1 MLAAFYRNPPILL
14 TLTAFMWAM
23 NAMIGQLA
31 VGEIAPFALV
41 LMRWVMVAGF
51 LWPLYGRAVVE
62 HWPTIKAR
70 LGAVVFMSVCG
81 FTAFNSFFYVA
92 SIHTTG
98 VNIGIL
104 QGAMPV
110 MVLIGAVATFGE
122 TVSARQ
128 ALGVVVTLIGVIV
141 VVSKGDPE
149 VLARFAFNYGDLL
162 MFIAAILYSA
172 YTVAI
177 RNRPDV
183 PGEALFAFFAVVAAI
198 VALPLAVWEAAT
210 PGYQWPTP
218 TGWGLTVMVAIFPS
232 CLAQLFFLRGVDLI
246 GPARAGVYINLV
258 PIFAAILAVIVLGE
272 VFAFYHALALA
283 LVLGGIWLAQ
293 RKQEP

>member
-51 LWPLYGRAVVE
+51 LWPLYGSAVVE

>member
-1 MLAAFYRNPPILL
+1 
-14 TLTAFMWAM
+14 
-23 NAMIGQLA
+23 
-31 VGEIAPFALV
+31 
-41 LMRWVMVAGF
+41 
-51 LWPLYGRAVVE
+51 
-62 HWPTIKAR
+62 
-70 LGAVVFMSVCG
+70 
-81 FTAFNSFFYVA
+81 
-92 SIHTTG
+92 
-98 VNIGIL
+98 
-104 QGAMPV
+104 
-110 MVLIGAVATFGE
+110 MVLIGAVVTFGE